1 MLSFMILGYVYQI
14 LDRDFLIAPP
24 YPWAVPKRSIL
35 HRVENMIL
43 ADTFL
48 SSKYLLYAKNLFSWI

>member
-24 YPWAVPKRSIL
+24 
-35 HRVENMIL
+35 
-43 ADTFL
+43 
-48 SSKYLLYAKNLFSWI
+48 SSMSSPEKAHSA